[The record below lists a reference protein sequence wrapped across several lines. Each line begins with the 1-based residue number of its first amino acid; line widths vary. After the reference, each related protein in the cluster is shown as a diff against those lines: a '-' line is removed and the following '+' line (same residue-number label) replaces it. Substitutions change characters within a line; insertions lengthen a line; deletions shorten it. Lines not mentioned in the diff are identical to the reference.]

1 MEKEKVLEIEITKID
16 DNYSYCKIK
25 YQNVVILERRGFC
38 KLLQGTL
45 KFHIHTIGGPSFRI
59 YTDIYSGEKSA
70 SLIIR
75 GGIIEEDNKPFII
88 KNEDEKYIQEIV
100 NLLNEEY
107 GIPKRWRAQAGNL
120 FYYITSDGDIESDYE
135 DLSDENMD
143 MYNLGNY
150 FQTEKEAQKVKN
162 SKEWKEFWAKV
173 RAGEIGGENE

>member
-45 KFHIHTIGGPSFRI
+45 KFHIHTIGGPSFKT

-100 NLLNEEY
+100 NLLNEEFV
-107 GIPKRWRAQAGNL
+107 IPKRWRAQAGNL

-135 DLSDENMD
+135 DFSDENTD
-143 MYNLGNY
+143 IYNLGNY
-150 FQTEKEAQKVKN
+150 FQTKEEAQKVVD
-162 SKEWKEFWAKV
+162 SKEWQEFWDKV

>member
-45 KFHIHTIGGPSFRI
+45 KFHIHTIGGPSFRTH
-59 YTDIYSGEKSA
+59 TDIYSGEKSA

-107 GIPKRWRAQAGNL
+107 GIPKRWRADKEHY
-120 FYYITSDGDIESDYE
+120 FYYITGSWNIDRAYDDYSVYKTSLY
-135 DLSDENMD
+135 DS
-143 MYNLGNY
+143 GNY
-150 FQTEKEAQKVKN
+150 FQTEKEAQKIID
-162 SKEWKEFWAKV
+162 SKEWKEFWKKV
-173 RAGEIGGENE
+173 RAGEIGE

>member
-45 KFHIHTIGGPSFRI
+45 KFYIHTIGGPSFKT

-107 GIPKRWRAQAGNL
+107 GIPKRWRAEEKCSYWYIDSDNAINL
-120 FYYITSDGDIESDYE
+120 T
-135 DLSDENMD
+135 DENFYEED
-143 MYNLGNY
+143 DDRYNLGNY
-150 FQTEKEAQKVKN
+150 FQTREQAQKIID
-162 SKEWKEFWAKV
+162 SKEWQNFWAKV
-173 RAGEIGGENE
+173 RAGEIGEDE

>member
-38 KLLQGTL
+38 KFLQGTL
-45 KFHIHTIGGPSFRI
+45 KFHIHTIGGPSFKT

-107 GIPKRWRAQAGNL
+107 GIPYRWRARPHERFFL
-120 FYYITSDGDIESDYE
+120 
-135 DLSDENMD
+135 
-143 MYNLGNY
+143 
-150 FQTEKEAQKVKN
+150 
-162 SKEWKEFWAKV
+162 
-173 RAGEIGGENE
+173 

>member
-45 KFHIHTIGGPSFRI
+45 KFHIHTIGGPSFRT

-100 NLLNEEY
+100 NLLNEKY
-107 GIPKRWRAQAGNL
+107 GTPKRWRADDGERY
-120 FYYITSDGDIESDYE
+120 YYIDSHQRILNNTDLRHSYDDMRYE
-135 DLSDENMD
+135 
-143 MYNLGNY
+143 LGNY
-150 FQTEKEAQKVKN
+150 FQTEEEAQRVIN
-162 SKEWKEFWAKV
+162 SKEWKEFWEKV
-173 RAGEIGGENE
+173 RNGEIGK

>member
-45 KFHIHTIGGPSFRI
+45 KFHIHTIGGPSFRTH
-59 YTDIYSGEKSA
+59 TDIYSGEKSA

-107 GIPKRWRAQAGNL
+107 GIPYRWRARPHERFFCISENGEISTTQ
-120 FYYITSDGDIESDYE
+120 DDYE
-135 DLSDENMD
+135 SYKDSFYE
-143 MYNLGNY
+143 LGNY
-150 FQTEKEAQKVKN
+150 FKTEEEAQKVID
-162 SKEWKEFWAKV
+162 SKEWQEFWEKV
-173 RAGEIGGENE
+173 RAGEIGG

>member
-1 MEKEKVLEIEITKID
+1 MEKENVLEIEITKID

-25 YQNVVILERRGFC
+25 YQNLVILERKGFC

-45 KFHIHTIGGPSFRI
+45 KFHIHTIGGPSFRTH
-59 YTDIYSGEKSA
+59 TDIYSGEKSA

-107 GIPKRWRAQAGNL
+107 GIPYRWRARPHERFFCISEWCN
-120 FYYITSDGDIESDYE
+120 I
-135 DLSDENMD
+135 
-143 MYNLGNY
+143 NY
-150 FQTEKEAQKVKN
+150 
-162 SKEWKEFWAKV
+162 S
-173 RAGEIGGENE
+173 R